1 MKAVNVSYPDP
12 KRWAALVGIA
22 GPRLGTWDRVRA
34 LLSGTPVATP
44 RVQWHGCSDPDLQS
58 LIDATPD
65 VKWLNAER
73 TRGGLLLYF
82 RVRLETYALAVSHA
96 TPVRIRSRSPRALSA
111 EIGGIRLDF
120 TGSPSA
126 LDGLARLFTA
136 HPR

>member
-34 LLSGTPVATP
+34 LLAGTPVATP

-82 RVRLETYALAVSHA
+82 RVRHSRQVTRVPIAECIPLGKPLA
-96 TPVRIRSRSPRALSA
+96 PVAQMEDPRQ
-111 EIGGIRLDF
+111 EILPF
-120 TGSPSA
+120 LKEAS
-126 LDGLARLFTA
+126 L
-136 HPR
+136 